1 MSLVGKFAH
10 TKLAKDC
17 FSPDFT
23 VITVEFVSGICGV
36 NLILNIRGS
45 SESPVESR
53 LRVTVRHQIRYSR
66 SAQSA
71 NTRRSGAAGPKHNVV
86 GMLVPRKLATNAES
100 LGFKRDIFIEMP
112 G

>member
-1 MSLVGKFAH
+1 MY
-10 TKLAKDC
+10 
-17 FSPDFT
+17 
-23 VITVEFVSGICGV
+23 VEFVSGISGV

-53 LRVTVRHQIRYSR
+53 LRVTVRHQNRYSR

-86 GMLVPRKLATNAES
+86 GMLVHH
-100 LGFKRDIFIEMP
+100 
-112 G
+112 